1 MKKKH
6 LKCRPGE
13 VRDAI
18 VRALRA
24 SPRARSAKELAQAV
38 SESIGGVAAS
48 SVRSYLRLN
57 TPGMFVREFRGVYR
71 LRDMQ
76 MTLPVPRAALRRRC
90 GRRSR
95 TETPRFIAMTVSNGW
110 NARMTTP
117 STRSSPTRLTASMN
131 TRPEQQAKLRN
142 GKGGVWRIPPS
153 FDGTKRSPLPRFTT
167 LTPDQLEELREFFRL
182 FGRALLPK
190 LTPGANVVVASNP
203 LLSHI
208 VADGLSQSGLERRG
222 ELVRLVMTLRGGDR
236 PKAAHEEFSQVSVMP
251 RSMWEPWL
259 IYRKPLEGRA
269 QDNLRKWQT
278 GGFRRPSPQRPFGDV
293 IRSSPTRKE
302 ERLAGA
308 ASQPQAAGVHA
319 AIGARGASARA
330 RDRARSVRRLR
341 LDAGG
346 GGGGRIS
353 QHRGREGSALLRNG
367 VQGHPEARGAPCV
380 STAPPAL
387 RVLSIPTYPSLRAPH
402 IKSQFSGQKESIM
415 KIGAADNRAAGRNL
429 GHWTSELG
437 NRREE
442 LRQTR
447 RVREPLPRLRGVPVR
462 RRRDRGRPGRR
473 DEAARR
479 VLRRLPGNGR
489 RARRAARDGSGS
501 SARAGRCG
509 SSSRPPG
516 AT

>member
-18 VRALRA
+18 VRALR
-24 SPRARSAKELAQAV
+24 SSSRARSAKELAQDV
-38 SESIGGVAAS
+38 SESMGGVAAS

-57 TPGMFVREFRGVYR
+57 TPGMFVRELRGVYR

-76 MTLPVPRAALRRRC
+76 TALPVPRAALP
-90 GRRSR
+90 
-95 TETPRFIAMTVSNGW
+95 TPLRPAFTYGNTTLYCDDCFEW
-110 NARMTTP
+110 LARQDDNCIHAVVTDPPYGLHEYT
-117 STRSSPTRLTASMN
+117 
-131 TRPEQQAKLRN
+131 PEQQAKLRN

-153 FDGTKRSPLPRFTT
+153 FDGTRRAPLPRFTT
-167 LTPDQLEELREFFRL
+167 LTADQLEELREFFRR

-190 LTPGANVVVASNP
+190 LTPGANVLVASNP

-302 ERLAGA
+302 ERSLAPHP
-308 ASQPQAAGVHA
+308 SLKPQAFMRQLVYGALPLGRGTVLDPFAGSGSTLAAAEAVGYRSIGVEKDPHYFDVASRAIPKLASLHA
-319 AIGARGASARA
+319 YPP
-330 RDRARSVRRLR
+330 RRPLCESSR
-341 LDAGG
+341 F
-346 GGGGRIS
+346 
-353 QHRGREGSALLRNG
+353 
-367 VQGHPEARGAPCV
+367 
-380 STAPPAL
+380 PPH
-387 RVLSIPTYPSLRAPH
+387 PSLRAPH
-402 IKSQFSGQKESIM
+402 IKSQFSARK
-415 KIGAADNRAAGRNL
+415 
-429 GHWTSELG
+429 
-437 NRREE
+437 
-442 LRQTR
+442 
-447 RVREPLPRLRGVPVR
+447 RV
-462 RRRDRGRPGRR
+462 
-473 DEAARR
+473 
-479 VLRRLPGNGR
+479 
-489 RARRAARDGSGS
+489 
-501 SARAGRCG
+501 
-509 SSSRPPG
+509 
-516 AT
+516 